1 MNHPDDYIEVETS
14 FLGDATGEV
23 FAVKEASTLSR
34 QPIERSFETQS
45 GFLVLVKPVGN
56 RYSLSFKRQ
65 IGTPPTSSIFLTP
78 DEARRLSN
86 LLGPDFESD
95 TADPYAGNIS
105 EFEFASL
112 SPKYGKSSANNHLV
126 AIVGTLTLIVV
137 IAVVAYQ
144 LKFHTGQ

>member
-1 MNHPDDYIEVETS
+1 MNHPDDHIDIKAS
-14 FLGDATGEV
+14 FQGDETGEV
-23 FAVKEASTLSR
+23 FAVKEAEPLH
-34 QPIERSFETQS
+34 IESYGRSFETQS
-45 GFLVLVKPVGN
+45 GFLVLVKPIGN

-86 LLGPDFESD
+86 LLGPNFESD
-95 TADPYAGNIS
+95 TADPYTDNAS
-105 EFEFASL
+105 QFEFASL
-112 SPKYGKSSANNHLV
+112 SPKYGKSNSGGHLV

-144 LKFHTGQ
+144 LRFHTGQ